1 MNNPYE
7 APKSDVRD
15 VEPHRLLAERPSQIV
30 HATLSFWLSF
40 LISLP
45 LIYRESA
52 QAPEDPVATV
62 FATTFVGL
70 ILVLMAVA
78 NVAMWR
84 GRNWARIVFL
94 IFSVLS
100 VVGFVLELR
109 ETPKS
114 TVIEIVLTVASTA
127 LDVVVSYLLFTKPGA
142 LWFRTVQKD
151 RY

>member
-40 LISLP
+40 LISIP
-45 LIYRESA
+45 LIWEFE
-52 QAPEDPVATV
+52 QAPEEPGAAV

-70 ILVLMAVA
+70 ILVIMAVV

-109 ETPKS
+109 ETLAS
-114 TVIEIVLTVASTA
+114 TVIEMVLTVASTA
-127 LDVVVSYLLFTKPGA
+127 LDVAVSYLLFTKPGA

-151 RY
+151 R